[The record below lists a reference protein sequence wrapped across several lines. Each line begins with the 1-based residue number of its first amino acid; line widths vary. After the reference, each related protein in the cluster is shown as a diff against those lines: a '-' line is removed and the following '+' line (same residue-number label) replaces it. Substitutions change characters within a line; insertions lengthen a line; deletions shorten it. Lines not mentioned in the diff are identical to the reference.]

1 MVAARERVRV
11 EEKRRQP
18 RVPCD
23 QVAGYVRSGVE
34 SAAVEFEEGTT
45 TVLNK
50 SAEGMLLRM
59 PTPLDPGRIL
69 EVTFHP
75 EGNPELHAVLE
86 VRWSKPSQSAEGRQY
101 FVGCRNLFAC
111 LS

>member
-1 MVAARERVRV
+1 M

-23 QVAGYVRSGVE
+23 QVAGYLRSVE
-34 SAAVEFEEGTT
+34 RAAVEFEEGTT

-59 PTPLDPGRIL
+59 PAPLDPGRIL
-69 EVTFHP
+69 ELTFHP
-75 EGNPELHAVLE
+75 QGNPDLHAVLE
-86 VRWSKPSQSAEGRQY
+86 VRWSKPAQAAGSQSY
-101 FVGCRNLFAC
+101 FVGCRNLFARF
-111 LS
+111 S